1 MRSVP
6 PVDPGAREP
15 GRGAAPPGPR
25 RRPLLLLA
33 PATFFEG
40 YDMFVLA
47 LALPL
52 IRKDFG
58 LSMGEAGLVASIAF
72 AGSFGVLALLPLA
85 DRLGRRPVL
94 ALTIT
99 GYTVATFAT
108 AVVPGVVGFTACQF
122 AARLFLGTEY
132 TLATIVAVEASEPS
146 RRGRTLGVLTSMAA
160 LGQAAAGAGF
170 LVVLATGASWR
181 WLYAA
186 GVIPLVLVARA
197 RRDLPETAP
206 PVAGRPER
214 FRLRRLPRPWLVGAA
229 TLALLFAV
237 YPTAVATLASTL
249 VLDDWKWKVSNLQ
262 PWMFA
267 VWALGLSGFLVGG
280 RLLDRLGRRP
290 ATCLFL
296 LGTAAAGAFAFTTGT
311 TVTRAIGL
319 GLVIFALTGATP
331 CVAAIVTELFPVQ
344 IRGRANAWLKPLT
357 IAGQVVAPAL
367 GTALAVPLGGVGPAL
382 AALGGVNV
390 IAAAVVWIALP
401 ETRPLHSAIAAEAP

>member
-1 MRSVP
+1 MTRWRSWLGGPRRRRSSPTNAPCPRSSRRSRTRPRAAAGSRSSSTPVRSVP

-99 GYTVATFAT
+99 G
-108 AVVPGVVGFTACQF
+108 
-122 AARLFLGTEY
+122 Y

-249 VLDDWKWKVSNLQ
+249 VLDDWKWKV
-262 PWMFA
+262 
-267 VWALGLSGFLVGG
+267 
-280 RLLDRLGRRP
+280 
-290 ATCLFL
+290 
-296 LGTAAAGAFAFTTGT
+296 
-311 TVTRAIGL
+311 
-319 GLVIFALTGATP
+319 
-331 CVAAIVTELFPVQ
+331 
-344 IRGRANAWLKPLT
+344 
-357 IAGQVVAPAL
+357 
-367 GTALAVPLGGVGPAL
+367 
-382 AALGGVNV
+382 
-390 IAAAVVWIALP
+390 
-401 ETRPLHSAIAAEAP
+401 